1 MPCSWLVGG
10 SRPQSWI
17 RLRRITT
24 RGARPYCSLPTAKQ
38 IAVWWFVTSLPMKA
52 MLSPC
57 TVGLGFSEPPPSLG
71 AAEPSN
77 VMFWNVTYEL
87 LLSVMRRPRNVAR
100 SPG

>member
-10 SRPQSWI
+10 RRPQSWI
-17 RLRRITT
+17 LLRRMTT

-38 IAVWWFVTSLPMKA
+38 IAVWRLVTSLPMNA

-57 TVGLGFSEPPPSLG
+57 TVGLGCSEPPPSLG
-71 AAEPSN
+71 AADPSK
-77 VMFWNVTYEL
+77 VMFWKVRYEL
-87 LLSVMRRPRNVAR
+87 VRSVVSRPRNVAR